1 MAKYYVKVT
10 LEWEDEIEADNLS
23 DAEDI
28 ALEIADR
35 EGEWYFESE
44 EITDDDDEEDED

>member
-10 LEWEDEIEADNLS
+10 LEWEDEIEADSIS

-28 ALEIADR
+28 AIEIADR
-35 EGEWYFESE
+35 EGTWCFDTE
-44 EITDDDDEEDED
+44 EITDDEEDED